1 MSDTQEPVAW
11 AVTIG
16 PPSKV
21 SVYEAF
27 AAHQKDEAIEL
38 ADKCRFGDTGM
49 ELPLAPLYFAPT
61 LTDEE
66 REAVAYAVSELDHW
80 THGSE
85 VIEIANTL
93 RKLLKRLGG
102 DR

>member
-1 MSDTQEPVAW
+1 MSDDHLLMCCCCRTACQHIVE
-11 AVTIG
+11 
-16 PPSKV
+16 
-21 SVYEAF
+21 E
-27 AAHQKDEAIEL
+27 KDAEIEL
-38 ADKCRFGDTGM
+38 LRGYRDAAEADAAVARLLLDKSR
-49 ELPLAPLYFAPT
+49 

-93 RKLLKRLGG
+93 RKLLERLGG

>member
-1 MSDTQEPVAW
+1 MSETNERSVAS
-11 AVTIG
+11 TG
-16 PPSKV
+16 
-21 SVYEAF
+21 SVANDPLS
-27 AAHQKDEAIEL
+27 ACCRHLAHSQHIIEGKNAEIARL
-38 ADKCRFGDTGM
+38 R
-49 ELPLAPLYFAPT
+49 

>member
-1 MSDTQEPVAW
+1 MPSKQDPVW
-11 AVTIG
+11 AVEDERGLQLALHPTEGHARHMAQTYRMDGIEG
-16 PPSKV
+16 KV
-21 SVYEAF
+21 V
-27 AAHQKDEAIEL
+27 
-38 ADKCRFGDTGM
+38 
-49 ELPLAPLYFAPT
+49 PLYRAPT